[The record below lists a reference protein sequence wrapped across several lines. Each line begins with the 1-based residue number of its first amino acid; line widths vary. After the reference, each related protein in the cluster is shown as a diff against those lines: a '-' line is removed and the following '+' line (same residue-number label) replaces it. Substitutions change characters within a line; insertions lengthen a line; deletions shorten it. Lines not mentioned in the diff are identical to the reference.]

1 MVKAIPEGYH
11 SITPYLVVNIA
22 GAAIHFY
29 KHAFEPRETYRH
41 RIPDGKSIISRAE
54 NRRFHSS
61 FVSSPM
67 AVAFRVKPI
76 GGIAVTLHITLRM

>member
-11 SITPYLVVNIA
+11 LSRLIWWLIMRVLQYI
-22 GAAIHFY
+22 Y
-29 KHAFEPRETYRH
+29 KRAFEPRETYRH

-54 NRRFHSS
+54 NRRFHNS
-61 FVSSPM
+61 FVSTPM
-67 AVAFRVKPI
+67 AAAFRVKPI

>member
-1 MVKAIPEGYH
+1 MVKAIPEGYL

-29 KHAFEPRETYRH
+29 KCAFEPRETYRH

-67 AVAFRVKPI
+67 AAAFRVKPI

>member
-1 MVKAIPEGYH
+1 MVKAIPEGYL

-29 KHAFEPRETYRH
+29 KCAFEPRETYRH

-54 NRRFHSS
+54 NRRFHNS
-61 FVSSPM
+61 FVSTPM
-67 AVAFRVKPI
+67 AAAFRVKPI

>member
-1 MVKAIPEGYH
+1 MVKAIPEGYL

-29 KHAFEPRETYRH
+29 KRAFEPRETYRH

-54 NRRFHSS
+54 NRRFHNS
-61 FVSSPM
+61 FVSTPWLLPFVLSP
-67 AVAFRVKPI
+67 
-76 GGIAVTLHITLRM
+76 